1 MTLPRP
7 LNGSMNCIGGCGG
20 TPEVRDAG
28 DAHILNLHLMSG
40 VDTLTGFCGTR
51 IRFTGAG
58 YTQYLTV
65 GVPGTQI
72 LQ

>member
-40 VDTLTGFCGTR
+40 VDTLTDGFAVPESG
-51 IRFTGAG
+51 
-58 YTQYLTV
+58 LP
-65 GVPGTQI
+65 VPGT
-72 LQ
+72 LSTLP